1 MGRHPRL
8 PSETG
13 YYHVVSR
20 GNQRQCLFYET
31 TDYVHYCRLLAASCR
46 AHQLAIAHFCLMPNH
61 VHLLLHATDIT
72 QLSAAMHYVQRR
84 YWFWTHRHREYT
96 GHLWQGRFHSFPIT
110 DESYLLQAARY
121 IERNA
126 LEAKL
131 VNAIEEYPW
140 SSYSFYALGQRY
152 LFLSLTPTPTY
163 VALGKTPRTRQKGY
177 RRFVDIPQPYDHG
190 VRRILQKVT
199 AYA

>member
-20 GNQRQCLFYET
+20 GNQRQRLFHERA
-31 TDYVHYCRLLAASCR
+31 DYAQYCRVLTTAYR
-46 AHQLAIAHFCLMPNH
+46 ARQITVAHFCLMPNH
-61 VHLLLHATDIT
+61 VHLLLHAPALS
-72 QLSAAMHYVQRR
+72 QLSAAMHDVQRR
-84 YWFWTHRHREYT
+84 YWFWTRRQHGCT

-110 DESYLLQAARY
+110 DAAYLLEAARY

-126 LEAKL
+126 LEPKL
-131 VNAIEEYPW
+131 VNAIAEYPW
-140 SSYSFYALGQRY
+140 SSYGVYALGQRSPW
-152 LFLSLTPTPTY
+152 LSLTPAPTY
-163 VALGKTPRTRQKGY
+163 TALGKTWRARQKAY
-177 RRFVDIPQPYDHG
+177 RQFVDTPHPYDRG
-190 VRRILQKVT
+190 ARRILQTVT